1 MSRRAVPQPAKL
13 LASVIYRDEERF
25 AEARRLFSERVG
37 AVERVSGIFPFDFT
51 EYYAREM
58 GAPLAR
64 RFLVAADPVARDV
77 LAAVK
82 AAAERIEE
90 ALAVDG
96 RRTVNV
102 DPGLL
107 TEENFI
113 LATGKNYSHRVYLRD
128 GVFADLT
135 LVYARGAFQ
144 ALPWTYPDYASE
156 AVRAFL
162 ADVRSAHR
170 ESRGRGTEGRPCGPA

>member
-1 MSRRAVPQPAKL
+1 MSRRAVPKPAKL
-13 LASVIYRDEERF
+13 LASVIYRDEGRF
-25 AEARRLFSERVG
+25 ADARGLFAERIG
-37 AVERVSGIFPFDFT
+37 TVERVSERFPFDWSD
-51 EYYAREM
+51 YYSREM
-58 GAPLAR
+58 GAPLVR
-64 RFLVAADPVARDV
+64 RFVVAADLVARDA

-82 AAAERIEE
+82 EAADRIETE
-90 ALAVDG
+90 LAVGG

-135 LVYARGAFQ
+135 LVYEKGAYR
-144 ALPWTYPDYASE
+144 ALPWTYPDYASD

-162 ADVRSAHR
+162 AEVRSAYR
-170 ESRGRGTEGRPCGPA
+170 ESRGRGAEGRICG

>member
-25 AEARRLFSERVG
+25 AEARRLFAERIG
-37 AVERVSGIFPFDFT
+37 AVERVSDPFPFDFT

-64 RFLVAADPVARDV
+64 RFIVAADPVARDA

-82 AAAERIEE
+82 EAAERIED
-90 ALAVDG
+90 ALAIDG

-113 LATGKNYSHRVYLRD
+113 LATGKNYSHRIYLRD

-135 LVYARGAFQ
+135 LVYERGAYR
-144 ALPWTYPDYASE
+144 ALPWTYPDYAS
-156 AVRAFL
+156 ATVRAFL

-170 ESRGRGTEGRPCGPA
+170 EARGRATEERTCGRA

>member
-1 MSRRAVPQPAKL
+1 MSRRAVPPPAKL

-25 AEARRLFSERVG
+25 ADARGLFAERIG
-37 AVERVSGIFPFDFT
+37 TVERVSGPFPFDFT
-51 EYYAREM
+51 AYYAREM
-58 GAPLAR
+58 GAPLTR
-64 RFLVAADPVARDV
+64 RFVVASGLVARDS
-77 LAAVK
+77 LAAAK
-82 AAAERIEE
+82 EAAERIED
-90 ALAVDG
+90 ALAVGG

-107 TEENFI
+107 TEESFI

-135 LVYARGAFQ
+135 LVYRKGEYR
-144 ALPWTYPDYASE
+144 ALPWTYPDYASD

-162 ADVRSAHR
+162 ADIRAAYR
-170 ESRGRGTEGRPCGPA
+170 ASRGLGAEGGTCG

>member
-1 MSRRAVPQPAKL
+1 MSRRAVPPRAKL

-25 AEARRLFSERVG
+25 AEARGLFAERIG
-37 AVERVSGIFPFDFT
+37 AVERVSDRLPFDFT

-58 GAPLAR
+58 GAPLVR
-64 RFLVAADPVARDV
+64 RFVVAADLVARDA
-77 LAAVK
+77 LAGVK
-82 AAAERIEE
+82 DAAERIED
-90 ALAVDG
+90 ALAVGG
-96 RRTVNV
+96 RRTVNI

-135 LVYARGAFQ
+135 LVYERGAYR
-144 ALPWTYPDYASE
+144 ALPWTYPDYGSE
-156 AVRAFL
+156 PVRAFL
-162 ADVRSAHR
+162 AEVRSAYR
-170 ESRGRGTEGRPCGPA
+170 EARGRGTEGRQCGRA

>member
-1 MSRRAVPQPAKL
+1 MSRRAVPAPAKL

-25 AEARRLFSERVG
+25 AAARDLFAERIG
-37 AVERVSGIFPFDFT
+37 AVERVSDPFPFDFT

-58 GAPLAR
+58 GTPLVR
-64 RFLVAADPVARDV
+64 RFVVAADLAARDA
-77 LAAVK
+77 LADAK

-90 ALAVDG
+90 ALAVGG

-102 DPGLL
+102 DPGHL
-107 TEENFI
+107 TEESFI

-135 LVYARGAFQ
+135 LVYRTGAYR

-162 ADVRSAHR
+162 GEVRAAYR
-170 ESRGRGTEGRPCGPA
+170 EARGRAAEGRVCG

>member
-25 AEARRLFSERVG
+25 ADARGLFAERIG
-37 AVERVSGIFPFDFT
+37 AVERVSDRFPFDFT
-51 EYYAREM
+51 DYYAREM
-58 GAPLAR
+58 GAPLVR
-64 RFLVAADPVARDV
+64 RFVVAADPVARDA

-82 AAAERIEE
+82 EAAERIEVE
-90 ALAVDG
+90 LAVGG

-128 GVFADLT
+128 GVFADLA
-135 LVYARGAFQ
+135 LVYEKGEYR
-144 ALPWTYPDYASE
+144 ALPWTYPDYASC

-162 ADVRSAHR
+162 ADVRSAYR
-170 ESRGRGTEGRPCGPA
+170 ASRGRAAEGRTCG

>member
-1 MSRRAVPQPAKL
+1 MSRRAVPPPAKL

-25 AEARRLFSERVG
+25 AEARALFANG
-37 AVERVSGIFPFDFT
+37 IGTVERVSDAFPFDFT

-64 RFLVAADPVARDV
+64 RFVVAADPVARDA

-82 AAAERIEE
+82 EAAERIEE
-90 ALAVDG
+90 ALAVGG

-135 LVYARGAFQ
+135 LVYEKGAYR
-144 ALPWTYPDYASE
+144 ALPWTYPDYASGP
-156 AVRAFL
+156 VRAFL
-162 ADVRSAHR
+162 ADVRSAYR
-170 ESRGRGTEGRPCGPA
+170 ESRGRKAEGRTCG

>member
-13 LASVIYRDEERF
+13 LASFIYRDEERF
-25 AEARRLFSERVG
+25 ADARGLFAERIG
-37 AVERVSGIFPFDFT
+37 EVERVSARLPFDFT
-51 EYYAREM
+51 DYYAREM
-58 GAPLAR
+58 GAPLVR
-64 RFLVAADPVARDV
+64 RFVVAAGLVARDA

-82 AAAERIEE
+82 ESAERIETE
-90 ALAVDG
+90 LSVGG

-135 LVYARGAFQ
+135 LVYEKGEYR
-144 ALPWTYPDYASE
+144 ALPWTYPDYASD

-162 ADVRSAHR
+162 ADVRSAYR
-170 ESRGRGTEGRPCGPA
+170 ESRGGGAEGRICG

>member
-1 MSRRAVPQPAKL
+1 MSRRAVPPPAKL
-13 LASVIYRDEERF
+13 LASIIYRDEERF
-25 AEARRLFSERVG
+25 AVARDLFAERIG
-37 AVERVSGIFPFDFT
+37 AVERVSGPFPFDFT

-64 RFLVAADPVARDV
+64 RFVVAAGVVARDS
-77 LAAVK
+77 LAAAK
-82 AAAERIEE
+82 AAAEKIEE
-90 ALAVDG
+90 ALAVGG

-107 TEENFI
+107 TEESFI

-135 LVYARGAFQ
+135 LVYRKGAYR
-144 ALPWTYPDYASE
+144 ALPWTYPDYASD

-162 ADVRSAHR
+162 SDVRAAYR
-170 ESRGRGTEGRPCGPA
+170 ESRGRGAEGRPCG